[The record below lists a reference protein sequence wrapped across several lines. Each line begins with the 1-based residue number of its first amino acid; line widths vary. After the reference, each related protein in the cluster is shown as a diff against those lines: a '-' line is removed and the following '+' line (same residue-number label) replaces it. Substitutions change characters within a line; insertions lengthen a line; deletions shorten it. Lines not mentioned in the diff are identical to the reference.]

1 MSSTGPVAGDHD
13 DDDRT
18 AAEDG
23 PLVRLDLVEGGV
35 AVLTLDDAAHRN
47 ALSYALS
54 TSLAAAVEEALAA
67 EVGAIVLAAEP
78 PVFCAG
84 GSLDDLL
91 EPKAPLRDTYVG
103 FLAVAD
109 APVPT
114 VAAVAG
120 PAIGAGVNL
129 PLACDVVVC
138 SPSAR
143 FDPRFLDVGIAPGG
157 GHLWRLQ
164 RRVGA
169 QAANALVLFGE
180 ALDGPSGVEVGLAWR
195 CVPDDEVVDVA
206 VTLARRA
213 AGRPRE
219 LVRRT
224 KAVARAS
231 LSVASADEA
240 LELELETQAW
250 SMDQADFTDRVAALR
265 SGRRTGR

>member
-1 MSSTGPVAGDHD
+1 MSPTEPAAREPHDDGAGDGG
-13 DDDRT
+13 
-18 AAEDG
+18 G
-23 PLVRLDLVEGGV
+23 PLVRIDLVDGGV

-54 TSLAAAVEEALAA
+54 TALAAAVDEVLAA
-67 EVGAIVLAAEP
+67 DVGAIVLAAEP

-114 VAAVAG
+114 VAAVTG

-180 ALDGPSGVEVGLAWR
+180 ALDGPAAVEVGLAWR
-195 CVPDDEVVDVA
+195 CVADEEVLDAAVA
-206 VTLARRA
+206 LAHRA

-224 KAVARAS
+224 KALARAS

-250 SMDQADFTDRVAALR
+250 SMQQPDFTDRVAALR
-265 SGRRTGR
+265 AGRRKDR